1 MFNILKAIFKLVAAL
16 TLVISGIFIGGTI
29 FTAKKL
35 MLLEINYKKQYITNS
50 YNCF

>member
-29 FTAKKL
+29 FTAKKIDAAGDKL
-35 MLLEINYKKQYITNS
+35 QETIHN
-50 YNCF
+50 